1 MIKRIH
7 SHQGFTLVEVL
18 VSIALIG
25 ITAVSIMGLY
35 TTSLQNNIHSKEVIE
50 TTVRSKDIMENIKN
64 ALASGNKSKD
74 DILQE
79 YMNSNAG
86 IIVTIEEE
94 NFLEDISGILYIIE
108 VSIEGSQES
117 IVSKIYVP
125 ENKNLPIK

>member
-64 ALASGNKSKD
+64 ALASGDKSKD

-94 NFLEDISGILYIIE
+94 NFPEDISGILYIIE

-125 ENKNLPIK
+125 ENKNLPTK